1 MSNQIKMNPLAILF
15 HIVLICFPLND
26 AEVGPIVTLDNGGKI
41 QGRVLSS
48 HNGKKYSAFQEVPY
62 AAPPVGNLRFKDPIE
77 PKSWSEVLQ
86 TTKNTKICM
95 QLQNTDPRETEDCL
109 YLNVYTP
116 AKDFQTSASLPV
128 YVFLHGGFLFK
139 GESTF
144 ERFGPQFLMD
154 YGIILVTLNYRL
166 GAFGFLSTGDETI
179 PGNYGLKDQN
189 LALQWV
195 QKNIK
200 NFGGDPDKVTLGGQ
214 SAGANCVG
222 HQILSEKSKGLFRA
236 AIQESGSPLCS
247 KMFMKYPRYFAVQLA
262 KALDDRITET
272 SSSADIL
279 DVVVNVSAKDIK
291 NKSDLP
297 IPDHLRNCVGNIGS
311 TVWNP
316 VLENQEDGFVKGL
329 MHENFKY
336 GMFSRVPVLIGFNS
350 EEEVA
355 YNLVVTRSKAGYM
368 DSNNKYMVNGN
379 LNIKAENIL
388 PAGKKL
394 KKLYSDKTFEE
405 DFLALVKFASDAKYT
420 TGICRQIELQS
431 KYADVYMYQFSHDG
445 LLGRINNSVPGVGHA
460 EELNYLFQ
468 SWVNSNINEYP
479 PEDLKV
485 QKELLTLWTN
495 FIKYLDP
502 MPTEKWTKASGE
514 NLIYMDINNELQLK
528 SNPRYYQK
536 IREIYNEYAEE
547 IQYTY

>member
-1 MSNQIKMNPLAILF
+1 M
-15 HIVLICFPLND
+15 VLLEVFTE
-26 AEVGPIVTLDNGGKI
+26 EVGPIVTLDNGGKI

-316 VLENQEDGFVKGL
+316 VLENQEDGFVKRL

-355 YNLVVTRSKAGYM
+355 YSK
-368 DSNNKYMVNGN
+368 
-379 LNIKAENIL
+379 
-388 PAGKKL
+388 
-394 KKLYSDKTFEE
+394 
-405 DFLALVKFASDAKYT
+405 KF
-420 TGICRQIELQS
+420 
-431 KYADVYMYQFSHDG
+431 
-445 LLGRINNSVPGVGHA
+445 
-460 EELNYLFQ
+460 
-468 SWVNSNINEYP
+468 
-479 PEDLKV
+479 
-485 QKELLTLWTN
+485 
-495 FIKYLDP
+495 
-502 MPTEKWTKASGE
+502 
-514 NLIYMDINNELQLK
+514 
-528 SNPRYYQK
+528 
-536 IREIYNEYAEE
+536 
-547 IQYTY
+547 